1 MFVGR
6 TAELAL
12 LGAELRAADGGS
24 ARRAVVEGPEGIGKT
39 ALIHRLVASGGAR
52 VLAASG
58 EESERELHLG
68 VVRQLLDE
76 AAYLGAPAAAGPDPC
91 AAGQALCEA
100 IDALQ
105 AQGPLVVLVD
115 DAQWADGPS
124 LRALSYVLRRT
135 RAGRVLV
142 LLACRDM
149 AGPWPPEG
157 LRRHRAGIWRGEH
170 RDGRSGG
177 PGRRAAA

>member
-58 EESERELHLG
+58 EESERKLHLG

-124 LRALSYVLRRT
+124 LRALSSTVR
-135 RAGRVLV
+135 
-142 LLACRDM
+142 
-149 AGPWPPEG
+149 
-157 LRRHRAGIWRGEH
+157 
-170 RDGRSGG
+170 
-177 PGRRAAA
+177 